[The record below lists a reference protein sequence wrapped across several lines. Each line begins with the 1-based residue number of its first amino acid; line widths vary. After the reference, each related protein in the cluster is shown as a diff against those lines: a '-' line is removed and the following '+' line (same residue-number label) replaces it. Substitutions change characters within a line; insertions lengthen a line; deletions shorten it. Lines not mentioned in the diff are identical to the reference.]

1 MAFEQLKL
9 ENQVCF
15 PLYAAS
21 RLVIQ
26 AYQEDL
32 SRLNITYPQYLV
44 MLVLWEKEGIAVNEI
59 SDKLILNTNTI
70 TPLLKRMEGQGL
82 IERRRSLEDER
93 KVIVNLT
100 QKGKEMETEAALIP
114 YNMLTRLKE
123 KGADIN
129 LDALCEMK
137 SQLDQLIRH
146 LT

>member
-100 QKGKEMETEAALIP
+100 QKGKEMETEAVLIP